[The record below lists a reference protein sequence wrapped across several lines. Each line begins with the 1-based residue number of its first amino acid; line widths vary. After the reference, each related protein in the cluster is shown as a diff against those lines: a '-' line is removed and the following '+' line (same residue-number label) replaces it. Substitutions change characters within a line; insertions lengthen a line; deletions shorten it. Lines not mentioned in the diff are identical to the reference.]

1 LNNTSCNI
9 PYILHETDRI
19 TCVYIQGELEV
30 VPQSSQSG
38 ATLVSVTALVQLV
51 TSTLANFCVQ

>member
-1 LNNTSCNI
+1 
-9 PYILHETDRI
+9 
-19 TCVYIQGELEV
+19 V